1 MAAVVRVRRTTYG
14 DSDDGTGNNERLTF
28 RVATRR
34 KGPSISTPES
44 ASTDADKLRS
54 GNGTGLLIAILLAV
68 IAGLF
73 VGWYWGAAARGVAWL
88 GELFLNA
95 LSMLVIPL
103 LISAVITGVT
113 SLGDVRHL
121 GRLSAVTVLYYFVT
135 VVIAVLIG
143 LLMVNLIQPGV
154 GMSVEGLAVPE
165 EVAAAAE
172 NRGVRDILMS
182 MIAPNLIEAAADMN
196 LLPLIIWSVAFGIAL
211 ASLGDAARPA
221 AQFFESF
228 NAGMMKLVS
237 WVMYFA
243 PIGVFGLIAGMFGA
257 AGTTEAFVE
266 KISRVGLHVV
276 TVLSGLGLHFIVLT
290 AILVIVGGRSL
301 GYLARMLRAIVTAFA
316 TASSTATLPLTIQ
329 CAKEAGVDERARRFV
344 LPLGSTVNMDG
355 TALYEAAAAMFIAQA
370 YGLQLGLGQQAVI
383 VVTATLAAIGA
394 AGIPQAG
401 LVTMIIVL
409 EVVGLPL
416 EGISLLLAVDWF
428 LDRFRTATNVWGD
441 AVGAAV
447 VDRYVTRRF

>member
-1 MAAVVRVRRTTYG
+1 M
-14 DSDDGTGNNERLTF
+14 DSRHSLW
-28 RVATRR
+28 
-34 KGPSISTPES
+34 
-44 ASTDADKLRS
+44 
-54 GNGTGLLIAILLAV
+54 LLIFIIVGV

-73 VGWYWGAAARGVAWL
+73 VGWYWGAAAVGVAWL
-88 GELFLNA
+88 GKLFLNT

-103 LISAVITGVT
+103 LISAVICGVT
-113 SLGDVRHL
+113 SVGDVRHL
-121 GRLSAVTVLYYFVT
+121 GKLSGVTIAYYLITVL
-135 VVIAVLIG
+135 IAVLIG
-143 LLMVNLIQPGV
+143 LVMVNVIQPGV
-154 GMSVEGLAVPE
+154 GVSTAGLETPDE
-165 EVAAAAE
+165 MIRAAQE
-172 NRGVRDILMS
+172 QSIGDILLS
-182 MIAPNLIEAAADMN
+182 MVAPNLINAAAQTN

-211 ASLGDAARPA
+211 ASMGGKGKAAA
-221 AQFFESF
+221 KFFESF
-228 NAGMMKLVS
+228 NEGMMLLVS

-257 AGTTEAFVE
+257 AGTTEAFIE
-266 KISRVGLHVV
+266 KINAVGLHVV
-276 TVLSGLGLHFIVLT
+276 TVLSGLAVHFVVL
-290 AILVIVGGRSL
+290 ILILLFIAKQPILFLVT
-301 GYLARMLRAIVTAFA
+301 MLRAIVTAFA

-329 CAKEAGVDERARRFV
+329 CAKEAEIDERARRFV

-370 YGLQLGLGQQAVI
+370 YDLQLGLGQQSII

-409 EVVGLPL
+409 QVVGLPL
-416 EGISLLLAVDWF
+416 EGIGLLLAVDWF

-447 VDRYVTRRF
+447 VHRYLQRGF

>member
-1 MAAVVRVRRTTYG
+1 MNSRH
-14 DSDDGTGNNERLTF
+14 SLW
-28 RVATRR
+28 
-34 KGPSISTPES
+34 
-44 ASTDADKLRS
+44 
-54 GNGTGLLIAILLAV
+54 LLMFIIV
-68 IAGLF
+68 GVFAGLF
-73 VGWYWGAAARGVAWL
+73 VGWYWGAAATSVAWL
-88 GELFLNA
+88 GKLFLNT

-103 LISAVITGVT
+103 LVSAVITGVT
-113 SLGDVRHL
+113 SIGDVRHL
-121 GRLSAVTVLYYFVT
+121 GNISAVTIGYYLIT

-143 LLMVNLIQPGV
+143 LFMVNLIQPGV
-154 GMSVEGLAVPE
+154 GISTEGLERPDDLVQIVE
-165 EVAAAAE
+165 E
-172 NRGVRDILMS
+172 RGIGDILLA
-182 MIAPNLIEAAADMN
+182 MIAPNLIQAAATTN
-196 LLPLIIWSVAFGIAL
+196 LLPLIIWSVAFGIAI
-211 ASLGDAARPA
+211 ASLGERGRPA

-228 NAGMMKLVS
+228 NEGMMLLVS

-257 AGTTEAFVE
+257 AGSTEAFVE
-266 KISRVGLHVV
+266 KISAVGLHVV
-276 TVLSGLGLHFIVLT
+276 TVLSGLGVHFVVL
-290 AILVIVGGRSL
+290 ILIMLFVARQPLS
-301 GYLARMLRAIVTAFA
+301 YLVNMLRAIVTAFA

-329 CAKEAGVDERARRFV
+329 CAKESGIDERARRFV

-370 YGLQLGLGQQAVI
+370 YDLQLGLGQQAII

-409 EVVGLPL
+409 QVVGLPL
-416 EGISLLLAVDWF
+416 EGIGLLLAVDWF

-447 VDRYVTRRF
+447 VDRYVEKKF